1 MNCSRAI
8 PPHIIRS
15 MNLRAATATD
25 LPALVEIYNHYV
37 ARTHYTF
44 DVAPFTAATRAP
56 WFAQFDG
63 ARYRCLVA
71 VDGQIVTGYA
81 CSMPLK
87 EKAAYQ
93 TSVEVSIYLRDGA
106 QGKGIGHTLYQ
117 GLFEALST
125 EDVHRAYAL
134 IALPNPESLA
144 LHRRFGFSQA
154 AHLTE
159 VGRKFGRY
167 WDVVWLE
174 KKIGGTAAPDAVRPP

>member
-1 MNCSRAI
+1 MST
-8 PPHIIRS
+8 IRPAS
-15 MNLRAATATD
+15 AAD

-37 ARTHYTF
+37 ANSHFTF
-44 DVAPFTAATRAP
+44 DVAPFTTTTRAP

-71 VDGQIVTGYA
+71 VTGDAVTGYA
-81 CSMPLK
+81 NSAPLK
-87 EKAAYQ
+87 DKPAYQ
-93 TSVEVSIYLRDGA
+93 TSVEVSIYLRPEQVG
-106 QGKGIGHTLYQ
+106 QGVGQRLYDA
-117 GLFEALST
+117 LFDALAG

-134 IALPNPESLA
+134 IALPNPESMA
-144 LHRRFGFSQA
+144 LHRRFGFSDA

-174 KKIGGTAAPDAVRPP
+174 KKIGGA